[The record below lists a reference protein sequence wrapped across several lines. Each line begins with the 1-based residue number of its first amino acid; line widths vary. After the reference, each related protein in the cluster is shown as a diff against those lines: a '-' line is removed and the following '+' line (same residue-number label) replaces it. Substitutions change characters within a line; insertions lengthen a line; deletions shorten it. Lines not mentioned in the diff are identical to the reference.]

1 MSHRPDIDEIK
12 RAYDEYGSVWKAGAA
27 LGMSGQQVHKVLTDA
42 GLINHINVFTD
53 EERDRLIRE
62 YVTYRDA
69 GQLQRLADDMG
80 RTKHFICR
88 QARALGLTN
97 KAHERPYG
105 AVWKYLTEDAAAVI
119 WDTFK
124 ASSKN
129 LGQFCDDAGYD
140 DLGFSRCMK
149 RHFGDEWEHVIEA
162 KAGRQSKYRA
172 GRQFEYRVRD
182 DLRARGF
189 WVLRSPASKSPVDLV
204 AISKGR
210 VVFIQ
215 CKRGG
220 GISVAEWNAIY
231 DLAESVD
238 AEPVLASMPGYRGI
252 KYQRMLARKTGIR
265 GVRQPIDDW
274 NPLATTDRRLEA
286 RT

>member
-1 MSHRPDIDEIK
+1 MS
-12 RAYDEYGSVWKAGAA
+12 
-27 LGMSGQQVHKVLTDA
+27 
-42 GLINHINVFTD
+42 
-53 EERDRLIRE
+53 
-62 YVTYRDA
+62 
-69 GQLQRLADDMG
+69 
-80 RTKHFICR
+80 
-88 QARALGLTN
+88 
-97 KAHERPYG
+97 
-105 AVWKYLTEDAAAVI
+105 
-119 WDTFK
+119 
-124 ASSKN
+124 
-129 LGQFCDDAGYD
+129 
-140 DLGFSRCMK
+140 
-149 RHFGDEWEHVIEA
+149 
-162 KAGRQSKYRA
+162 QSKYRA

-274 NPLATTDRRLEA
+274 NPPATTDRQEPA
-286 RT
+286 S